1 VSEKILP
8 LPNLPILLR
17 IQKEDGRWFNYKD
30 ARVMQYPRIGEY
42 IDPDGQSGLHK
53 VLMVVHG
60 PDGGRSD
67 VYVAPPISEVEMQR
81 LELNRSADEGS
92 KG

>member
-1 VSEKILP
+1 MSEKLPP

-30 ARVMQYPRIGEY
+30 ARVMQYPRVGEY

-60 PDGGRSD
+60 PDAGRSD

-81 LELNRSADEGS
+81 LELNRSDATGSEG
-92 KG
+92 